1 MTGINLIPDDLLR
14 ERLVALTRDLIL
26 IPSDATRPREID
38 RGLAFLKNHLEALP
52 HIQIQDFKCK
62 GDRGVLALP
71 EDCQHPQVLLCG
83 HLDVITHSAVSDYRS
98 HIHEGKIVGPG
109 AGDMKGQLAIM
120 FEVFRSFNSQHPEA
134 SLGLAITTDEERGG
148 EHGTRYLFED
158 LGMRCGAALIP
169 DGGGLNEVIIEEKGM
184 VHLKLTSEGHASH
197 AARPWL
203 GINPLE
209 ALIGQIQSIQDAFHQ
224 GSDDKDH
231 WHPTCTVTI
240 IESSNRSPNR
250 IPAIAKAF
258 LDIRFPRPLTVANVL
273 DSIKERLQA
282 NTDFKVIIADEP
294 SHLSPDPL
302 FIQSTE
308 KITGRPVRLIKSHGG
323 SDARFICRY
332 DIPTMVSSPFVGEL
346 HSTEEWIDIE
356 SMVTFYRVYE
366 DYLQT
371 KLL

>member
-1 MTGINLIPDDLLR
+1 MTSAQNSDDSLR

-38 RGLAFLKNHLEALP
+38 RGLAFLKNHLEALS
-52 HIQIQDFKCK
+52 HIQIQEFKCK

-71 EDCQHPQVLLCG
+71 EACQHPEVLLCG
-83 HLDVITHSAVSDYRS
+83 HLDVITHAAVSDYRS

-120 FEVFRSFNSQHPEA
+120 FEVFRSFHAQHPEA

-148 EHGTRYLFED
+148 EHGIRYLFDD

-169 DGGGLNEVIIEEKGM
+169 DGGSLNEVIIEEKGM
-184 VHLKLTSEGHASH
+184 VHLKLTSKGKANH

-203 GINPLE
+203 GVNPLE
-209 ALIGQIQSIQDAFHQ
+209 SLIKQIRSIQNAFQ
-224 GSDDKDH
+224 QETEDENH
-231 WHPTCTVTI
+231 WHPTCAVTI
-240 IESSNRSPNR
+240 IESANRSPNR
-250 IPAIAKAF
+250 IPALARAY
-258 LDIRFPRPLTVANVL
+258 LDIRFPRPLTVENVL
-273 DSIKERLQA
+273 GTITECLEPHT
-282 NTDFKVIIADEP
+282 NFETLIADEP

-302 FIQSTE
+302 FLESTE
-308 KITGRPVRLIKSHGG
+308 KITGQAVRLLKSHGG

-332 DIPTMVSSPFVGEL
+332 DIPTMVSSPLVGEL

-356 SMVTFYRVYE
+356 SMATFYRVYE

>member
-1 MTGINLIPDDLLR
+1 MTEINRIPDEQLR
-14 ERLVALTRDLIL
+14 ERLVALARDLIL

-38 RGLAFLKNHLEALP
+38 RGLAFLKNHLEEVSR
-52 HIQIQDFKCK
+52 IQIQEFKCK
-62 GDRGVLALP
+62 GDRSVLALP
-71 EDCQHPQVLLCG
+71 EDCQHPKVLLCG
-83 HLDVITHSAVSDYRS
+83 HLDVITHAAVSDYRS
-98 HIHEGKIVGPG
+98 QLHEGKIVGPG

-120 FEVFRSFNSQHPEA
+120 FEVFRAFHSQHPEA

-148 EHGTRYLFED
+148 EHGIRHLFED
-158 LGMRCGAALIP
+158 RGMRCGAALIP

-184 VHLKLTSEGHASH
+184 VHLKLTSKGHASH

-203 GINPLE
+203 GVNPLE
-209 ALIGQIQSIQDAFHQ
+209 SLIEQIRSMQNAFQQETNDEH
-224 GSDDKDH
+224 H
-231 WHPTCTVTI
+231 WHPTCAVTI

-250 IPAIAKAF
+250 IPAVARAF
-258 LDIRFPRPLTVANVL
+258 LDIRFPRPLTVASVL
-273 DSIKERLQA
+273 DAIKERLQA
-282 NTDFKVIIADEP
+282 NTDFEVIMADEP
-294 SHLSPDPL
+294 SSLSPDPL

-308 KITGRPVRLIKSHGG
+308 KITGQPVRLIKSHGG

-332 DIPTMVSSPFVGEL
+332 GIPTMVSSPSVGEL

>member
-1 MTGINLIPDDLLR
+1 MTSTQNSDDQLR
-14 ERLVALTRDLIL
+14 ERLVALARDLIL
-26 IPSDATRPREID
+26 IPSDATRPEEID
-38 RGLAFLKNHLEALP
+38 RGLSFLKNHLEALS
-52 HIQIQDFKCK
+52 HIQIKDFECE

-71 EDCQHPQVLLCG
+71 QDCQHPKVLLCG
-83 HLDVITHSAVSDYRS
+83 HLDVITHAVVSDYRS

-120 FEVFRSFNSQHPEA
+120 FEVFRAFHSQHPAA

-148 EHGTRYLFED
+148 EHGIRYLFED

-169 DGGGLNEVIIEEKGM
+169 DGGGLNDVIIEEKGM
-184 VHLKLTSEGHASH
+184 VHLKLTSEGKANH

-209 ALIGQIQSIQDAFHQ
+209 SLIKQIRSIQKAFRPEIENE
-224 GSDDKDH
+224 DH

-240 IESSNRSPNR
+240 IESANRSPNR
-250 IPAIAKAF
+250 IPAIARAY
-258 LDIRFPRPLTVANVL
+258 LDIRFPRPRTVENVL
-273 DSIKERLQA
+273 GTITECLEPHT
-282 NTDFKVIIADEP
+282 NFETIIADEP

-308 KITGRPVRLIKSHGG
+308 KITGQAVRLIKSHGG
-323 SDARFICRY
+323 SDARFVCRY
-332 DIPTMVSSPFVGEL
+332 DIPTMVSSPLVGEL

-366 DYLQT
+366 DYLQM